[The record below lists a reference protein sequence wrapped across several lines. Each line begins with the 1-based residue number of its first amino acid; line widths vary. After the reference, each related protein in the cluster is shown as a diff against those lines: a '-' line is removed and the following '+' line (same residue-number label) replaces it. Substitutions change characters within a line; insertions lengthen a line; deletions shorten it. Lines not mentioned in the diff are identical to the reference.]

1 LPLSLLVLV
10 ETEKMKA
17 DIRYEVK
24 QLNRLRKELK
34 EQYANRPTDKPASS
48 PDGM

>member
-1 LPLSLLVLV
+1 VLV

-17 DIRYEVK
+17 DVRFEVR
-24 QLNRLRKELK
+24 QLNKLRKELK
-34 EQYANRPTDKPASS
+34 EQYAKPTPAQPASN